1 MNFLPL
7 WRYQN
12 QLIDGAI
19 VTLELTVIAAV
30 CGLLI
35 GVAGAVALKGRIAPL
50 RCWCAPISSCSAT
63 RRH

>member
-30 CGLLI
+30 AGLLI
-35 GVAGAVALKGRIAPL
+35 GVAGAIALKGRIT
-50 RCWCAPISSCSAT
+50 RSCAATSSYSAT
-63 RRH
+63 RRR